1 MMLARRVR
9 SLHRTI
15 VGVHGFSVRGPR
27 TTDEF
32 EVSFYDGFR
41 NRLKPK
47 RPSNWELMGVAK
59 SLFYMRWVVTPPE
72 RAGRGNRGGGY
83 PPNRWRHSVW
93 CGISEWWVT
102 TPRMTSELGI
112 LFFCLLFRLH
122 RAQCS
127 RVSESVGHDPH
138 EFGNRRFFFRKTVT
152 IVSPTG
158 GS

>member
-1 MMLARRVR
+1 MLARRVR

-72 RAGRGNRGGGY
+72 RAGRGNRGGG
-83 PPNRWRHSVW
+83 
-93 CGISEWWVT
+93 VT
-102 TPRMTSELGI
+102 TQQMETQCMGWDFRM
-112 LFFCLLFRLH
+112 
-122 RAQCS
+122 
-127 RVSESVGHDPH
+127 VGHDPTNDQRI
-138 EFGNRRFFFRKTVT
+138 GNSFFLFTISASSGAVFASFRVGGSRPPRVWEPSFFFAK
-152 IVSPTG
+152 P
-158 GS
+158 